1 MKHQVKIFM
10 VWVLCPSMFCT
21 GALVANVQIAWDVEN
36 FEISLVI
43 RLKEQ
48 WHL

>member
-1 MKHQVKIFM
+1 MKHQVKHFM
-10 VWVLCPSMFCT
+10 VWVLCPSIFCT
-21 GALVANVQIAWDVEN
+21 GALVANVQIALDLETS
-36 FEISLVI
+36 EISLVI